1 MCNAFVNVGNIEVAT
16 LVLISCFDKF
26 DLSSSTF
33 PQNTS
38 VGRTLEL
45 LAKMSKVC
53 FHAVMHDLLD
63 VGSRIRTG
71 VATATTW
78 STNHYTNPTEPS
90 IVSYDVGKRVPT
102 TIYYR
107 KVEPCAARWRLR
119 IVYQGSCTLKDTATF
134 SWEGKHTLKHVLI
147 EISVSCT
154 YLC

>member
-107 KVEPCAARWRLR
+107 KVEPCTAEVKTAASL
-119 IVYQGSCTLKDTATF
+119 SLKN
-134 SWEGKHTLKHVLI
+134 
-147 EISVSCT
+147 VS
-154 YLC
+154 